1 MLGLGLGLGI
11 GAAQTPPLARYNIG
25 GKAPAVVADF
35 SAGVYGLNG
44 APVAF
49 DGLFSFARL
58 SAAWKLNGLGDWV
71 EVSSGEPRTGHHI
84 WKDGKLVPAG
94 QLVESATRTQ
104 FVRYAS
110 AIVGNWGSPDS
121 DLSDAGD
128 DFVRI
133 TSEGGSPFPR
143 TEIGSLTAGAGTFT
157 AQADFREG
165 SSGVAVLRFTG
176 TGIKGSDTSY
186 AVQFNFSDQS
196 VIYAGSGGSP
206 AVDAG
211 FELVSP
217 GVYRVYATVT
227 ATTITGINIY
237 PVWNG
242 STAGQTVDFR
252 YPQIV
257 NAVTPTS
264 FIPNTADSSVTL
276 AGETLQINAPVLA
289 RAIGSPGPELWD
301 DGAVVVGALWTN
313 NGGGSYTKS
322 SGGGSALT
330 ISNGS
335 VPNGSNIVFSLKV
348 SGMTGGSYNVNI
360 NGATALNIT
369 SSGDYDFVATA
380 GSSPPDLAI
389 IGGFSADG
397 TVSMISARQ
406 VTMPDELTFLIKG
419 TMTRAKE
426 PASRTNVIAM
436 QWWLDV
442 DNSLDLLVA
451 TDGAS
456 TGKPYF
462 RNEND
467 ADFTQLAGPAAALDL
482 GVEEEFSLAFVLSA
496 TEIEGFYNGVSTGT
510 SAYGGM
516 ANLLTTPMQI
526 FPVGNATVK
535 DFHVWPEA
543 LPSADMVEATA

>member
-289 RAIGSPGPELWD
+289 RAVGSPGPGLFSPD
-301 DGAVVVGALWTN
+301 DTSDGSSAGGAVSVVGDSISVINTTGTARSTN
-313 NGGGSYTKS
+313 DITYEVGEKYLLEFVSSGAPMGVYHGGSLALGTLQDGKNSYLFEAQADS
-322 SGGGSALT
+322 NQIGFRNFNSGTTGVV
-330 ISNGS
+330 SN
-335 VPNGSNIVFSLKV
+335 VTLRK
-348 SGMTGGSYNVNI
+348 
-360 NGATALNIT
+360 
-369 SSGDYDFVATA
+369 
-380 GSSPPDLAI
+380 
-389 IGGFSADG
+389 
-397 TVSMISARQ
+397 
-406 VTMPDELTFLIKG
+406 VTMPEELTLLING
-419 TMTRAKE
+419 TVTYADEDSFNTVKLIEWRVSSDDYLE
-426 PASRTNVIAM
+426 I
-436 QWWLDV
+436 
-442 DNSLDLLVA
+442 SLDTSGAETGEVNFKSNLGGVFTGAQSASDAYSPGTEVHFSIALIVTA
-451 TDGAS
+451 TA
-456 TGKPYF
+456 
-462 RNEND
+462 
-467 ADFTQLAGPAAALDL
+467 
-482 GVEEEFSLAFVLSA
+482 
-496 TEIEGFYNGVSTGT
+496 IEGFCNGVSTGQI
-510 SAYGGM
+510 AHGGM
-516 ANLLTTPMQI
+516 ADLLSAPAKL
-526 FPVGNATVK
+526 FPVGNATLK
-535 DFHVWPEA
+535 DIRLWSEA
-543 LPSADMVEATA
+543 LPSADMLEATG